1 MPFPEGTPDMLR
13 AAYGAIERATYARAS
28 TSEIWQAVRTS
39 LGGSTSGIGF
49 RGAQYVSR
57 LRGIAAG
64 MRNAE
69 ERLAKAGGEHG
80 IGHEHIG
87 IPPWARAENVRNSA
101 PAYAAR
107 FEALSTNPAFIEGV
121 PGEPEFQSSWLTLKF
136 GQLPA
141 TVGALRDMI
150 AAHVA
155 DASLTRRTAT
165 GTPTGPVQKIGRIQ
179 LLAV

>member
-1 MPFPEGTPDMLR
+1 MLR
-13 AAYGAIERATYARAS
+13 AAYGAIERATYTRAS
-28 TSEIWQAVRTS
+28 TSQIWQAVRGA
-39 LGGSTSGIGF
+39 LGGTTAGIGF
-49 RGAQYVSR
+49 QGAQYVSR

-69 ERLAKAGGEHG
+69 ERLAASGNEQG

-87 IPPWARAENVRNSA
+87 VPPWARAINVRNAA

-121 PGEPEFQSSWLTLKF
+121 PGEPEFNASWLTLKF

-141 TVGALRDMI
+141 TVGGLRDMI

-155 DASLTRRTAT
+155 DASMTRRTAT
-165 GTPTGPVQKIGRIQ
+165 GTPTGPVQEIGRIQ